1 MKPTAMQASIQH
13 NANTYSI
20 HMVVVFFLSVFSH
33 KTNFFS
39 NTWPCDTTVTHYAVI
54 VVPWNGWSNVV
65 TFMA

>member
-39 NTWPCDTTVTHYAVI
+39 NT
-54 VVPWNGWSNVV
+54 
-65 TFMA
+65 